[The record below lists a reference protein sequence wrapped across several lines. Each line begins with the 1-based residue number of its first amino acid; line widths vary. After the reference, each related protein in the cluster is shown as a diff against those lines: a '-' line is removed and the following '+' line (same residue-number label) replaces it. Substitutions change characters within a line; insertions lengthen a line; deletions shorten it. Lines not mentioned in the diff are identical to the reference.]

1 MQNTQL
7 YRMRWPALA
16 HDIACGPLPVFDQ
29 TELESVRRVFQS
41 ATPIPFQQAWLDET
55 EAGFSP
61 AVVRLG
67 WHESSLL
74 VFAEL
79 TDADIFNAATEI
91 NQPTWELG
99 DVFEMFL
106 QSVGKESYVEL
117 HVTPHNQRLQL
128 RYPGG
133 AAAEFARE
141 MSRLEEFLVPDKI
154 FNSVTWIE
162 NGKWHV
168 FAEIPAV
175 TVCGSNKSIE
185 NMQWR
190 FSFGRYDC
198 TRGVKEPVIS
208 STSPHAIPDFHR
220 QHEWGVMTFKNPPAI

>member
-7 YRMRWPALA
+7 YQMHRPVLA
-16 HDIACGPLPVFDQ
+16 PEVACEPLPAFNPLD
-29 TELESVRRVFQS
+29 LESVRSAFQS
-41 ATPIPFQQAWLDET
+41 ATPISFRQAWLDET
-55 EAGFSP
+55 EAGFAP
-61 AVVRLG
+61 ATVRLG
-67 WHESSLL
+67 WHEHSLL

-79 TDADIFNAATEI
+79 MDADIFNAATGT

-106 QSVGKESYVEL
+106 QSVEKESYVEL

-133 AAAEFARE
+133 GAAEFARE
-141 MSRLEEFLVPDKI
+141 MSRLEEFLVPDKM
-154 FNSVTWIE
+154 FDSVAWIE

-168 FAEIPAV
+168 FAEIPAL
-175 TVCGSNKSIE
+175 TVCGSDKSIA

-190 FSFGRYDC
+190 FSFGRYDY
-198 TRGVKEPVIS
+198 TRGMKEPVIS
-208 STSPHAIPDFHR
+208 STSPHALSDFHR
-220 QHEWGVMTFKNPPAI
+220 QHEWGMMTFKNRPAI